1 MKKVLSILVL
11 ALVAVQL
18 AFAGDVITRD
28 AKQLPLTARNF
39 INRYFTDP
47 QISHIKIETGILGSK
62 SYEVL
67 LTDRTEI
74 DFDSNGNWTDVDCK
88 KAAVPEALI
97 PVSVKEYVK
106 TNFPQEVITKIERR
120 RSGVEVELANDYY
133 FVADCWMDGRE
144 MDVWYDV
151 QATWKLTETDILWE
165 GLPPTVQTAFEG
177 GEYAQ
182 WKREDIDMLEYPVQP
197 VQYVI
202 EVERGNEEYQLF
214 YAGDGN
220 LLQKRDVSGN
230 KDDTHWPIDE
240 LKTGR

>member
-1 MKKVLSILVL
+1 ML

-88 KAAVPEALI
+88 KAAVP
-97 PVSVKEYVK
+97 
-106 TNFPQEVITKIERR
+106 
-120 RSGVEVELANDYY
+120 
-133 FVADCWMDGRE
+133 
-144 MDVWYDV
+144 
-151 QATWKLTETDILWE
+151 KL
-165 GLPPTVQTAFEG
+165 
-177 GEYAQ
+177 
-182 WKREDIDMLEYPVQP
+182 
-197 VQYVI
+197 
-202 EVERGNEEYQLF
+202 
-214 YAGDGN
+214 
-220 LLQKRDVSGN
+220 
-230 KDDTHWPIDE
+230 
-240 LKTGR
+240 

>member
-88 KAAVPEALI
+88 KAAVPEA
-97 PVSVKEYVK
+97 VKEYVK

-120 RSGVEVELANDYY
+120 RSGVEVELANDYSLKFNSKGK
-133 FVADCWMDGRE
+133 FVGMD
-144 MDVWYDV
+144 D
-151 QATWKLTETDILWE
+151 
-165 GLPPTVQTAFEG
+165 
-177 GEYAQ
+177 
-182 WKREDIDMLEYPVQP
+182 
-197 VQYVI
+197 
-202 EVERGNEEYQLF
+202 
-214 YAGDGN
+214 
-220 LLQKRDVSGN
+220 
-230 KDDTHWPIDE
+230 
-240 LKTGR
+240 

>member
-1 MKKVLSILVL
+1 MGCIAFYLLKKIKITVNTDYSQIFPLVL

-120 RSGVEVELANDYY
+120 RSGVEVELANDYSLKFNSKGK
-133 FVADCWMDGRE
+133 FVGMD
-144 MDVWYDV
+144 D
-151 QATWKLTETDILWE
+151 
-165 GLPPTVQTAFEG
+165 
-177 GEYAQ
+177 
-182 WKREDIDMLEYPVQP
+182 
-197 VQYVI
+197 
-202 EVERGNEEYQLF
+202 
-214 YAGDGN
+214 
-220 LLQKRDVSGN
+220 
-230 KDDTHWPIDE
+230 
-240 LKTGR
+240 

>member
-47 QISHIKIETGILGSK
+47 QISHIKIEAGILGSK

-97 PVSVKEYVK
+97 PVSVKEYV
-106 TNFPQEVITKIERR
+106 NLN
-120 RSGVEVELANDYY
+120 S
-133 FVADCWMDGRE
+133 
-144 MDVWYDV
+144 
-151 QATWKLTETDILWE
+151 AT
-165 GLPPTVQTAFEG
+165 
-177 GEYAQ
+177 
-182 WKREDIDMLEYPVQP
+182 
-197 VQYVI
+197 
-202 EVERGNEEYQLF
+202 
-214 YAGDGN
+214 
-220 LLQKRDVSGN
+220 LL
-230 KDDTHWPIDE
+230 
-240 LKTGR
+240 